1 VFRHVM
7 AGGGGYGNPFERDPM
22 AVLDDVLDGNVSL
35 EKALTEYG
43 VVISSTQPPSLDL
56 PATEQLRASK
66 I

>member
-1 VFRHVM
+1 
-7 AGGGGYGNPFERDPM
+7 M

-35 EKALTEYG
+35 EKARTEYG

-56 PATEQLRASK
+56 PATAKLRASK